1 MWRRYAGSV
10 GQKVGVLYAEVV
22 FAEEAGLEG
31 AVQALIHAVG
41 VAYTCEILD
50 SVLEHG

>member
-1 MWRRYAGSV
+1 MWRRYAEGV

-22 FAEEAGLEG
+22 FAEEAGFEG

-41 VAYTCEILD
+41 VAYACEILD
-50 SVLEHG
+50 GVLEHG